1 MPVEKMQIVSHAEVD
16 PGLNI
21 SDSAATHMLQA
32 RKLLEL
38 KVSDL
43 LKALSD
49 MSWRSAVWKKFFNAV
64 GCAEVIA
71 CAQVAGSA
79 YSNSLKHKLWTAH
92 RSEPK

>member
-1 MPVEKMQIVSHAEVD
+1 MQIVSHAEVD

-49 MSWRSAVWKKFFNAV
+49 MSWRSAVGKNFLMLLAV
-64 GCAEVIA
+64 LKSLRVLKLLGVPTVIL
-71 CAQVAGSA
+71 
-79 YSNSLKHKLWTAH
+79 SNINYGLLIDLNPNK
-92 RSEPK
+92 

>member
-1 MPVEKMQIVSHAEVD
+1 MQIVSHAEVD

-21 SDSAATHMLQA
+21 SDSAATHMLHA

-49 MSWRSAVWKKFFNAV
+49 MSWRSAVGKFFLMLLAV
-64 GCAEVIA
+64 LKSLRVLKLLGVPTVIL
-71 CAQVAGSA
+71 
-79 YSNSLKHKLWTAH
+79 SNINYGLLIDLNPNK
-92 RSEPK
+92 